1 MKDFKRIV
9 RDFNIFESR
18 EYIRQIDAA
27 IIMIS
32 LSFGTAVVIL
42 PYSIN
47 QLGIVGFVLTLWMA
61 ILILLYSSVT
71 VTASCSMLNTEKCDY
86 EALRDPFPFLAEL
99 AYGKIFRKILV
110 AVMYICNISMAISFL
125 LVSATIL
132 SDLVKVDIMS
142 RVNDIRITVLISII
156 LASPLM
162 YIGLYKDLVST
173 AYMAVVT
180 SVIAMAFIFGDSIS
194 AHKFYNNGAFYYSDY
209 LTNIS
214 SDTMFSQYGVL
225 IFALSGPVFV
235 LPNVFVYVE
244 KKDQLQKTVIFT
256 HIVIYFLYILC
267 AFVPYLLFQGQVLPS
282 ITESISNVA
291 KYHKVSIMFRLIVIT
306 VQLLV
311 SCHLILVS
319 VLIMNPI
326 YQMFE
331 SYIDIPQGKMKIK
344 DLSQFI
350 FLFGLV

>member
-1 MKDFKRIV
+1 MKDFKSIV
-9 RDFNIFESR
+9 QDFNIFEGR

-27 IIMIS
+27 VIMIS

-47 QLGIVGFVLTLWMA
+47 QLGIVGFVLTLWIA

-71 VTASCSMLNTEKCDY
+71 VTASCSMLNTEKCDC
-86 EALRDPFPFLAEL
+86 ETLRDPFPFLAEL
-99 AYGKIFRKILV
+99 AYGKKFRKILV
-110 AVMYICNISMAISFL
+110 VVMYICNISMAISFL

-132 SDLVKVDIMS
+132 SDIIKIDIIS
-142 RVNDIRITVLISII
+142 KVNDIRITVLISII

-173 AYMAVVT
+173 AYMAVIT
-180 SVIAMAFIFGDSIS
+180 SVIAMAFIFGDSVS
-194 AHKFYNNGAFYYSDY
+194 AHKFYNNGTFHYSDY
-209 LTNIS
+209 LANIS
-214 SDTMFSQYGVL
+214 SDAMFSQYGVL

-235 LPNVFVYVE
+235 LPNVFTYVE
-244 KKDQLQKTVIFT
+244 EKGQLQKTVILT
-256 HIVIYFLYILC
+256 HIAIYFLYLLC

-282 ITESISNVA
+282 ITETISNVA
-291 KYHKVSIMFRLIVIT
+291 RYHQVSIMFRVIVIT

-331 SYIDIPQGKMKIK
+331 SYIDIPQGKKFVIIHFSVCFK
-344 DLSQFI
+344 
-350 FLFGLV
+350 